1 MSKLQDKERAIA
13 LAKSILQLAEKES
26 EAKKEKD
33 KLKAE
38 LTTICDQNFG
48 GFFDKDGKWELTE
61 EGIKIQTALNPPKG
75 IFTESGLALEPKDRQ
90 KIALTL
96 EDKYVVLDVDFKTI
110 QNKLEFDKNL
120 KKALNAAGVEIKQEV
135 RYDVKKL
142 K

>member
-1 MSKLQDKERAIA
+1 MSKVQDKERAIV
-13 LAKSILQLAEKES
+13 LAKAIIELSQTEA
-26 EAKKEKD
+26 EAKRDKERM
-33 KLKAE
+33 KAE
-38 LTTICDQNFG
+38 LTTICDKNFG

-120 KKALNAAGVEIKQEV
+120 KKALDAAGIAIKQEV

>member
-1 MSKLQDKERAIA
+1 MSKVQDKERAIV
-13 LAKSILQLAEKES
+13 LAKAILEQAQKEA

-33 KLKAE
+33 KLKEE
-38 LTTICDQNFG
+38 LSTICDQNFG

-75 IFTESGLALEPKDRQ
+75 IFAESGEPLKPEDRQ
-90 KIALTL
+90 KIALSL
-96 EDKYVVLDVDFKTI
+96 DNKYVTLDVDFKTI

-120 KKALNAAGVEIKQEV
+120 KKALDAAGVTIKQEV